1 MILGDYTNK
10 MSLGHEML
18 ITEGEELLRK
28 FELEI
33 PLARMIDFILR
44 YAETGEVDPD
54 ELQDLAV
61 EIRYQLEN
69 SRKAI

>member
-1 MILGDYTNK
+1 MIRRDYTNK
-10 MSLGHEML
+10 MSLSHEML
-18 ITEGEELLRK
+18 ITEGEELLRE

-33 PLARMIDFILR
+33 PLVRMINFILR

-61 EIRYQLEN
+61 EIRSQLEN